1 MAAPPATPAS
11 KASIEELTLLTRAPP
26 LFPAFIPVGRPNMG
40 DKAAFM
46 AHMEEMWESKMLA
59 NRGPKVLEF
68 EAQLCRYLGVRNFVT
83 MCNGT
88 IALEIAVR
96 ALGMKGEVIVP
107 SYTFVATAHCL
118 QWQEI
123 TPVFCDVDPITH
135 TLDPARVE
143 ALITPRTTGI
153 IGVHLWG
160 QPCATEALAELAR
173 RRGLKLMYDAAH
185 AMGSASGGVRVGN
198 FGDCEVFSFHAT
210 KFFNSFE
217 GGGVATNDDALAENI
232 RRRAN
237 FGFIGYDNV
246 VCVGTN
252 GKMVEP
258 CAAMGLVNLAALP
271 RFIEVNRENYEA
283 YRAEVGS
290 IPGLRLFEFR
300 EQPGTAFNY
309 QYIVLE
315 VDEAVTGLS
324 RDEIVSLLTYE
335 NISARRY
342 FFPGCHRMEPYKSY
356 FPHAGLLLPVTD
368 AICASVFCLPTGTSI
383 CVAQIRQVGA
393 LLRFLFANAAHI
405 KARIAALPFAP
416 PIEPGKLPPAST
428 A

>member
-1 MAAPPATPAS
+1 MAAAIPAPAAPPKDSPDA
-11 KASIEELTLLTRAPP
+11 LTLLTRAPP

-46 AHMEEMWESKMLA
+46 AHMEQMWDSRMLA

-68 EAQLCRYLGVRNFVT
+68 EAALCKFLGVRNFIT

-88 IALEIAVR
+88 IALEIAAR
-96 ALGMKGEVIVP
+96 ALNLSGEVIVP
-107 SYTFVATAHCL
+107 SYTFIATAHCL
-118 QWQEI
+118 QWQEV
-123 TPVFCDVDPITH
+123 TPVFCDIDPLTH
-135 TLDPARVE
+135 TLDVAKVE

-160 QPCATEALAELAR
+160 QPCDTDALAELAK
-173 RRGLKLMYDAAH
+173 RRGLRLMYDAAH
-185 AMGSASGGVRVGN
+185 AMGCARGGVRVGN

-217 GGGVATNDDALAENI
+217 GGGVATNDDALADDI

-246 VCVGTN
+246 VSVGTN

-271 RFIEVNRENYEA
+271 RFIAINRENYEA
-283 YRAEVGS
+283 YRVAVGS
-290 IPGLRLFEFR
+290 IPGLRLFDYQETV
-300 EQPGTAFNY
+300 GTELNF
-309 QYIVLE
+309 QYIVIE
-315 VDEAVTGLS
+315 VDEAVTVLT

-335 NISARRY
+335 NVSARRY
-342 FFPGCHRMEPYKSY
+342 FFPGCHRMEPYKSF
-356 FPHAGLLLPVTD
+356 FPHAGLLLPVTI
-368 AICASVFCLPTGTSI
+368 AVCASVFCLPTGTSI
-383 CVAQIRQVGA
+383 STSQIHQVGA
-393 LLRFLFANAAHI
+393 LLRSLFANAAEI
-405 KARIAALPFAP
+405 KARLAALPFVP
-416 PIEPGKLPPAST
+416 PIEPGKLPLHA
-428 A
+428 

>member
-1 MAAPPATPAS
+1 MS
-11 KASIEELTLLTRAPP
+11 KARVDEITLLTRAPP
-26 LFPAFIPVGRPNMG
+26 LFEKFIPVGRPNMG
-40 DKAAFM
+40 DKASFM
-46 AHMEEMWESKMLA
+46 AHMEDMWDTRMLA
-59 NRGPKVLEF
+59 NRGPKVQQF
-68 EAQLCRYLGVRNFVT
+68 EAALCKFLRVRNFVT

-88 IALEIAVR
+88 IALEIAAR
-96 ALGMKGEVIVP
+96 ALGMTGEVIVP

-123 TPVFCDVDPITH
+123 TPVFCDVDPTTH

-160 QPCATEALAELAR
+160 QPCNTDALAEIAK

-185 AMGSASGGVRVGN
+185 AMGCSRGGVPVGN

-217 GGGVATNDDALAENI
+217 GGGIATNNDALAEDI

-246 VCVGTN
+246 VNVGTN

-271 RFIEVNRENYEA
+271 HFISVNKENYDA
-283 YRAEVGS
+283 YRKEVGS
-290 IPGLRLFEFR
+290 IPGLKMFEFR
-300 EQPGTAFNY
+300 EGTAGDVFNF
-309 QYIVLE
+309 QYIVVE
-315 VDEAVTGLS
+315 VDETVTVLS

-335 NISARRY
+335 NLSARRY
-342 FFPGCHRMEPYKSY
+342 FFPGAHRMEPYRSF
-356 FPHAGLLLPVTD
+356 FPHAGMLLPVTD
-368 AICASVFCLPTGTSI
+368 KLCASVFCLPTGTSI
-383 CVAQIRQVGA
+383 TAAQIHQVGA
-393 LLRFLFANAAHI
+393 LLRFFFANASEL
-405 KARIAALPFAP
+405 KARIAALPFTA
-416 PIEPGKLPPAST
+416 PIEPDKLPPM
-428 A
+428 